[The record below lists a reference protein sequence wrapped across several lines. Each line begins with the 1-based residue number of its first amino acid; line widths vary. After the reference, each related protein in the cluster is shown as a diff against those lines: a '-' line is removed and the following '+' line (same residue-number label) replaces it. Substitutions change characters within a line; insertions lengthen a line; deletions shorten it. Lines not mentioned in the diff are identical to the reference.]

1 MLVRE
6 VVGVTEVLFPLLSDN
21 DPDAEGV
28 VATWFVHD
36 GERVDEGDLLA
47 EVALDKVDV
56 EISAPAPGVV
66 RLLAKEGDALVQG
79 ALIARVE

>member
-1 MLVRE
+1 M
-6 VVGVTEVLFPLLSDN
+6 TDVLFPLLSEK

-36 GERVDEGDLLA
+36 GERVAEGDLLA
-47 EVALDKVDV
+47 EVALDKADV
-56 EISAPAPGVV
+56 EISSPAAGIV